1 MEIRVHYQRD
11 LEVLMGFRTV
21 SSISHATTAI
31 NFSYFAP
38 GANPQPVAIHY
49 KNGKLY
55 GPHSGHPWHFF
66 TLCRKG
72 DKMYCEHMPWGVP
85 KDNPPDWALSGGPLL
100 VLDGKRVDIA
110 VDEWN
115 VGGTDVM
122 NRRARVAI
130 GLLDPWAF
138 LVYVGE
144 GEMNCHELANFFLD
158 IGCHTAIA
166 GDGGGSASMKS
177 PNFTRAQRAVPAQ
190 IYTTKPALFKIA
202 VDAGYGGAD
211 PGAVSGDAKEKDI
224 NLQIAKELVRFIGQT
239 EGLCA
244 VPIYMDDT
252 DRPLAS
258 ICNLANK
265 VKADVFVSIHNNASG
280 SPRPGTGW
288 EIYHY
293 PTSSRGKRLANHISK
308 YMKVANPLVSR
319 GIKTANFQ
327 VLRDTVMPAVLL
339 ECGFVDN
346 TYDLQVITDPRYQ
359 AAMAMAVSLGVL
371 DYSKEV

>member
-1 MEIRVHYQRD
+1 M
-11 LEVLMGFRTV
+11 
-21 SSISHATTAI
+21 
-31 NFSYFAP
+31 
-38 GANPQPVAIHY
+38 
-49 KNGKLY
+49 
-55 GPHSGHPWHFF
+55 
-66 TLCRKG
+66 
-72 DKMYCEHMPWGVP
+72 
-85 KDNPPDWALSGGPLL
+85 
-100 VLDGKRVDIA
+100 
-110 VDEWN
+110 
-115 VGGTDVM
+115 
-122 NRRARVAI
+122 AI

-144 GEMNCHELANFFLD
+144 GRWCPELAAFPGHWVPYGYRWRRRRFCKHE
-158 IGCHTAIA
+158 I
-166 GDGGGSASMKS
+166 

-190 IYTTKPALFKIA
+190 IYYETCPFKVAI
-202 VDAGYGGAD
+202 DAGHGGAD

-293 PTSSRGKRLANHISK
+293 PSSSRGKRLANHISK

-359 AAMAMAVSLGVL
+359 AAMAMAVSLGIL